1 MEMHHFIAA
10 KNRGKKPM
18 TRRDLAVAAIAAMA
32 TASVAWAAQTPLATK
47 MPSSV
52 FDWTKLAVEQTQ
64 VGERRAVFDSPSANM
79 DQVECHVTTVKAG
92 LAPHAPHKHF
102 EEELIIV
109 KEGTLEV
116 MQNGE
121 TTIVGP
127 GSVIFEASN
136 DLHGLKNVGDGPATY
151 FVFKWR
157 PLGAGTGG

>member
-1 MEMHHFIAA
+1 
-10 KNRGKKPM
+10 M
-18 TRRDLAVAAIAAMA
+18 TRRDLAVALATALT
-32 TASVAWAAQTPLATK
+32 TASVAWAAQSPSTPKL
-47 MPSSV
+47 PSSV
-52 FDWTKLAVEQTQ
+52 FDWTKLAVDQTP
-64 VGERRAVFDSPSANM
+64 VGERRAVFDSASANM
-79 DQVECHVTTVKAG
+79 GQVECHVTTVKAG
-92 LAPHAPHKHF
+92 LAPHDPHKHF

-121 TTIVGP
+121 TVTVGP

-157 PLGAGTGG
+157 PLGTTGE